1 MCYVDKSVKSNKIS
15 DSRYSNEFFNDNN
28 EYIDELLN
36 NINQTNEIKHTLKVI
51 FGLTIYGIIMFKII
65 SYF

>member
-1 MCYVDKSVKSNKIS
+1 MCYVDKNVKSNKID
-15 DSRYSNEFFNDNN
+15 DSIYNNEFFNDNN